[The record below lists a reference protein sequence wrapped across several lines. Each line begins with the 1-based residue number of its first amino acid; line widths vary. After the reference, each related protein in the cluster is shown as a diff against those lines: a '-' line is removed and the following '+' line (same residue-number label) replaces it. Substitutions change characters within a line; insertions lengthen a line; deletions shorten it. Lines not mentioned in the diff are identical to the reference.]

1 MKPNFFKKIFIKISK
16 LLGYQIIDQNQ
27 FISPTLEKE
36 LNHDLSIINDKSI
49 VLPLGEVT
57 INKKINS
64 ILTILRINTEIEV
77 WDQNKKRLFE
87 FPKIEYTLRSLN
99 SLIKSINFSKKKFP
113 NINHKIII
121 VDDNSKK
128 KIFLKLIN

>member
-1 MKPNFFKKIFIKISK
+1 MGS
-16 LLGYQIIDQNQ
+16 
-27 FISPTLEKE
+27 
-36 LNHDLSIINDKSI
+36 
-49 VLPLGEVT
+49 
-57 INKKINS
+57 
-64 ILTILRINTEIEV
+64 
-77 WDQNKKRLFE
+77 KKRLFE

-128 KIFLKLIN
+128 ENIFKINKLVDKSNIKIDLINLSNDDYINVIKKQKSEDTFSNLCSLLKCY